1 MSRILLTTLLV
12 VLGLAS
18 GRLGSTHQPDAA
30 TARPNVI
37 LIQADDLGWGDLS
50 VYGQKRF
57 TTPALD
63 RMAAEGLRFTQYY
76 SGSTVCAPS
85 RGALLTG
92 RHTGH
97 ARIRGNGDIPL
108 EDADVTLAEVLK
120 TVGYRNA
127 VVGKWGL
134 GDADSP
140 GRPDRQGFDVAFG
153 FLRHPHAHRQ
163 YTERL
168 WKDGAW
174 IDFDP
179 VKDYVN
185 DLFTEAALAFVDES
199 SRAGAEATPF
209 FLYLAYTSP
218 HAELRAPEEAVAPFR
233 GRFPETSFVNEKA
246 DGLRP
251 EPPYSQSAGYRSQA
265 HPRAAFAGMVSRIDR
280 DVGRLLA
287 GCASGRSIAARSCS
301 SRATTVRTVKAA
313 PTRSSS
319 TATGRCAA
327 SSGTCYDGGIRV
339 PMIAWWPGTVPQGTR
354 EDVWTHWDV
363 LPTIADLAGRPP
375 ARGDRRGVDAAR
387 AHRRSAGRDG
397 RSDAVPGNSTSGD
410 SSRRRVA
417 GDGRP

>member
-1 MSRILLTTLLV
+1 M
-12 VLGLAS
+12 
-18 GRLGSTHQPDAA
+18 
-30 TARPNVI
+30 
-37 LIQADDLGWGDLS
+37 
-50 VYGQKRF
+50 
-57 TTPALD
+57 
-63 RMAAEGLRFTQYY
+63 
-76 SGSTVCAPS
+76 
-85 RGALLTG
+85 
-92 RHTGH
+92 
-97 ARIRGNGDIPL
+97 
-108 EDADVTLAEVLK
+108 
-120 TVGYRNA
+120 GYRNA

-174 IDFDP
+174 IDIDP

-199 SRAGAEATPF
+199 SRAGAAATPF

-233 GRFPETSFVNEKA
+233 GRFPETPFVNEKA

-287 GCASGRSIAARSCS
+287 RLRERKIDR
-301 SRATTVRTVKAA
+301 RTLVLFTSDNGPHREGGADPEFFDSNGPLRGIK
-313 PTRSSS
+313 RDL
-319 TATGRCAA
+319 
-327 SSGTCYDGGIRV
+327 YDGGIRV

-363 LPTIADLAGRPP
+363 LPTIADLAGARPP
-375 ARGDRRGVDAAR
+375 EAIDGVSMRRVLTGGRQDEMADRTLYWEFHERGFQQAARRGRWKAVKTGADRALEIYDLAADPAEATNVAASQPAIVSMFESYLATAR
-387 AHRRSAGRDG
+387 TH
-397 RSDAVPGNSTSGD
+397 SDRWPAMKP
-410 SSRRRVA
+410 
-417 GDGRP
+417 